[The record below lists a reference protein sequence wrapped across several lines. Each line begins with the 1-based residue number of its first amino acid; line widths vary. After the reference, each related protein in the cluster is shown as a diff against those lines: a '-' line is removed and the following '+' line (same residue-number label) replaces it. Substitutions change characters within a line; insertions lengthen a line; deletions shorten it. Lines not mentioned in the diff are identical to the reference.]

1 LTPAQRKTLD
11 AIVKLSAGGVHPTF
25 RDVLEERKNRSLS
38 SIHRNIHALA
48 RQGYIVLGTSGRIE
62 GVVVPKP
69 IESLSD
75 DALDTLAGRVAYEC
89 EIRSRPGQTHRFP
102 SIQAVLEAI
111 CE

>member
-1 LTPAQRKTLD
+1 MTPAQRKTLD

-62 GVVVPKP
+62 GVVVPEP
-69 IESLSD
+69 VEALSD
-75 DALDTLAGRVAYEC
+75 QALLCLQESINHHVWSRRVLA
-89 EIRSRPGQTHRFP
+89 RSGVRL
-102 SIQAVLEAI
+102 AE
-111 CE
+111 